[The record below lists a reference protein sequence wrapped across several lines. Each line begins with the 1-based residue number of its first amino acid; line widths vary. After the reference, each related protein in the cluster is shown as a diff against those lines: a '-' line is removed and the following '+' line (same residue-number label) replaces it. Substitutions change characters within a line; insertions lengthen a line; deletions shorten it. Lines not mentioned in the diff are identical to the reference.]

1 MPEFKTSH
9 WTILLLFLTRI
20 KSIVLLD
27 VAVTLV
33 GLEIISIKLNESAN
47 SPNLQSKGFFLLSN
61 QH

>member
-9 WTILLLFLTRI
+9 WTILLLLLTRI

-33 GLEIISIKLNESAN
+33 GLEIISVKLNESAN
-47 SPNLQSKGFFLLSN
+47 SSNLQSKGFFC
-61 QH
+61 